1 MTSAKRTGSSPTSG
15 SPAGHPGWGGA
26 VREGVFLSAH
36 DSTPSLTVGL
46 LPHLQSPVPRA
57 QLELLCHVPSTEVL
71 GYFRPVRFADLLLRV
86 FVYIQS

>member
-1 MTSAKRTGSSPTSG
+1 MTSAKRTGSSPTL
-15 SPAGHPGWGGA
+15 
-26 VREGVFLSAH
+26 REGVFLSAH

-57 QLELLCHVPSTEVL
+57 QLELLCPEPSTEVL